1 MNIEIQCYK
10 PLFLYLRY
18 SLSVNANWLWPCE
31 IFDLLT
37 ENLPYSYRYRGY
49 RTSSST
55 RYLSILS
62 NCSFMET
69 WSVQTNEHFM
79 VCFCSE
85 KHEISKLPVTF
96 LLVFMFQLS
105 NCLTSFKENYYE
117 LTIIAKH
124 VENSCVLGCHTARS
138 GNFLWN
144 VRDILSFPLHVSGIQ
159 NISKY
164 WIPVYS
170 ETSVTNYH
178 YSLLN
183 NPAEGSSH
191 LLRGKPEIMHKTS
204 YFVISVMN
212 A

>member
-10 PLFLYLRY
+10 PLFLHFRY
-18 SLSVNANWLWPCE
+18 SLSVNANWLWLCE

-37 ENLPYSYRYRGY
+37 ENVPYSYHCRGY

-55 RYLSILS
+55 RYLFILS

-79 VCFCSE
+79 VCFCVE
-85 KHEISKLPVTF
+85 KHKISKLPVTF

-117 LTIIAKH
+117 FTIIAKH

-144 VRDILSFPLHVSGIQ
+144 FRDILSFPLHVSGI
-159 NISKY
+159 
-164 WIPVYS
+164 
-170 ETSVTNYH
+170 
-178 YSLLN
+178 
-183 NPAEGSSH
+183 
-191 LLRGKPEIMHKTS
+191 
-204 YFVISVMN
+204 
-212 A
+212 